1 MPVFESRQ
9 QFETVMSA
17 LFREISATP
26 AILEPLAATHMILR
40 FRYTEPTAVLTFDF
54 THRPPRLRT
63 DDEGD
68 AHLEMA
74 QSADVS
80 HQFWLGRLKVVTAIA
95 TGKVRAKGD
104 VSKALS
110 LLPAIRPAFELYPRV
125 LRELDL
131 GHLVPAKAAARRGR
145 GRWARLRRAFAFRRP
160 AKIDLT
166 ALPHDVVPPAA
177 AVARDTTVSAPRPLS
192 ERVRGLEVAML
203 RRMLLIRE
211 FEESLSR
218 HWNAGEIP
226 TSAIHLSVGQEAVA
240 AGVCAALRPD
250 DCIAT
255 THRGHGHM
263 LAKGAPA
270 DLMMAEIYG
279 KAEGLCGGKGGS
291 MHVTDARIGAIG
303 ANGIVGSSPLLA
315 MGAALAFSHQGSDRV
330 AVAFLGDGATNQG
343 MFHEAVNLAAVWD
356 LPVLFV
362 IENNGYGEFTA
373 QSKATRLESLA
384 DRAAA
389 YGIRGLSIDGNDV
402 DEVSDTAHRLIGDIR
417 SGSGPVLLECRTYR
431 WHGHME
437 GDQEPYRDDEE
448 KAAWRD
454 RCPIARWSER
464 LVEKQ
469 VVTRGEIDTMREEA
483 RGEIERARLFAE
495 KGSEPTPETLSVDV
509 FAPDP
514 PPDGSAP
521 SGPAAMREMTGAAA
535 INLALREEMERDP
548 DVILLGEDVSY
559 GGYMAVTTG
568 LVDRFGRERIRDT
581 PISEYAIAG
590 GALGAAMS
598 GLRPVAEILFA
609 DFLTTCM
616 DPLVNQAAKLRYMS
630 GGQYRVPLTVRTPCG
645 TGLGMAAQ
653 HSQSFEAL
661 LMGIPGLLIAAP
673 SSPRDCRALLKT
685 AVRSDNP
692 VLFFEHKLLYLTEG
706 EVPEEEELLPFG
718 RASVVREGADVTVVA
733 LLYMVQQAMEAAKAL
748 AAEGVEVEVVDLRTL
763 VPLDTETVLRS
774 VAKTRRLVTVEE
786 APVRHGWGAEVVAR
800 VATAAHGLLK
810 APPRR
815 VGGTDNP
822 IPYNKRLENL
832 SVPDAERLAT
842 AIREAL
848 HIGPP

>member
-9 QFETVMSA
+9 QFEGVMEA
-17 LFREISATP
+17 LFREITATP
-26 AILEPLAATHMILR
+26 AILEALTATCMILR

-54 THRPPRLRT
+54 TTRPPALRT

-80 HQFWLGRLKVVTAIA
+80 HQFWLGRLSVVKALA

-110 LLPAIRPAFELYPRV
+110 LLPAIRPAFDLYPRV
-125 LRELDL
+125 LRKLDL
-131 GHLVPAKAAARRGR
+131 GHLVPAEAPPRRR
-145 GRWARLRRAFAFRRP
+145 RWLARLRRALAFRGRP
-160 AKIDLT
+160 RVDLA
-166 ALPHDVVPPAA
+166 ALPVDAVPPSASA
-177 AVARDTTVSAPRPLS
+177 PREASVSAPRPLL
-192 ERVRGLEVAML
+192 EATRGSQVAML

-211 FEESLSR
+211 FEETLSR

-226 TSAIHLSVGQEAVA
+226 TSAIHLSIGQEGVAV
-240 AGVCAALRPD
+240 GVCSALRPD

-279 KAEGLCGGKGGS
+279 KAGGLCGGKGGS

-315 MGAALAFSHQGSDRV
+315 MGAALSFSHHGSDRV

-373 QSKATRLESLA
+373 QAKTTRLESLA

-389 YGIRGLSIDGNDV
+389 YGVPGLSIDGNDV
-402 DEVSDTAHRLIGDIR
+402 EAVAETSRRLVGELR
-417 SGSGPVLLECRTYR
+417 SGSGPALLECRTYR

-437 GDQEPYRDDEE
+437 GDREPYRTEEE
-448 KAAWRD
+448 KATWKT
-454 RCPIARWSER
+454 RCPIARWSHR
-464 LVEKQ
+464 LVENR
-469 VVTRGEIDTMREEA
+469 VMTRGEIDALREEV
-483 RGEIERARLFAE
+483 REEIERARRFAE
-495 KGSEPTPETLSVDV
+495 QSAEPAPETLSVEV
-509 FAPDP
+509 FAPEP
-514 PPDGSAP
+514 SPESSAP
-521 SGPAAMREMTGAAA
+521 DAPAPGAARAMTGAAA

-568 LVDRFGRERIRDT
+568 LVDRFGRDRIRDT
-581 PISEYAIAG
+581 PISEYAIVG
-590 GALGAAMS
+590 GAVGAAMT

-630 GGQYRVPLTVRTPCG
+630 GGQYKIPLTLRTPCG

-653 HSQSFEAL
+653 HSQSFESL

-673 SSPRDCRALLKT
+673 SSARDCRALLKT

-706 EVPEEEELLPFG
+706 EVPDEEDLLPFG
-718 RASVVREGADVTVVA
+718 RAAVVREGADVTVVA
-733 LLYMVQQAMEAAKAL
+733 LLYMVQQAMEAAELL
-748 AAEGVEVEVVDLRTL
+748 AREGIEVEVVDLRTL
-763 VPLDTETVLRS
+763 VPLDTETILRS
-774 VAKTRRLVTVEE
+774 VARTRRLVTVEE
-786 APVRHGWGAEVVAR
+786 APVRHGWGAEVLAR

-815 VGGTDNP
+815 IGGTDNP

-832 SVPDAERLAT
+832 SVPDAEGIAE
-842 AIREAL
+842 AIRQAM
-848 HIGPP
+848 GR

>member
-9 QFETVMSA
+9 QFETVMGA
-17 LFREISATP
+17 LFREISTTP
-26 AILEPLAATHMILR
+26 AILEPLAATHMIVR
-40 FRYTEPTAVLTFDF
+40 FRYTEPSAVLTFDF
-54 THRPPRLRT
+54 TDQPPRLRT
-63 DDEGD
+63 DGDGD
-68 AHLEMA
+68 AHLEMT

-80 HQFWLGRLKVVTAIA
+80 HQFWLGRLKVVKAIA

-125 LRELDL
+125 LRELGL
-131 GHLVPAKAAARRGR
+131 GHLVPKEAPVSSRRA
-145 GRWARLRRAFAFRRP
+145 WWERLRRALTFRRRAPIDP
-160 AKIDLT
+160 A
-166 ALPHDVVPPAA
+166 ALPADVAPPETAE
-177 AVARDTTVSAPRPLS
+177 AREAPVSAPRPLPAQKP
-192 ERVRGLEVAML
+192 GLGVATL

-240 AGVCAALRPD
+240 VGVCGALRPD

-279 KAEGLCGGKGGS
+279 KAGGLCGGKGGS

-315 MGAALAFSHQGSDRV
+315 MGAALAFSHHGSDRV

-389 YGIRGLSIDGNDV
+389 YGIPGLSIDGNDV
-402 DEVSDTAHRLIGDIR
+402 EEVANTARRLVAEIR
-417 SGSGPVLLECRTYR
+417 SGSGPALLECRTYR

-437 GDQEPYRDDEE
+437 GDQEPYRNEEE
-448 KAAWRD
+448 KAAWKK

-464 LVEKQ
+464 LVENRW
-469 VVTRGEIDTMREEA
+469 VTNGEIDAMREEA
-483 RGEIERARLFAE
+483 RREIERARRFAE
-495 KGSEPTPETLSVDV
+495 EGAEPGPETLSVDV

-514 PPDGSAP
+514 PPESSAAP
-521 SGPAAMREMTGAAA
+521 ETPVMKEMTGAAA

-581 PISEYAIAG
+581 PISEYAIVG
-590 GALGAAMS
+590 GSVGAAMT

-630 GGQYRVPLTVRTPCG
+630 GGQYEVPLTVRMPCG

-653 HSQSFEAL
+653 HSQSLEAL

-685 AVRSDNP
+685 AIRSDNP

-718 RASVVREGADVTVVA
+718 RAGVAREGTDVTVVA
-733 LLYMVQQAMEAAKAL
+733 LLYMVQQALEAAEAL
-748 AAEGVEVEVVDLRTL
+748 AAEGIEVEVVDLRTL

-786 APVRHGWGAEVVAR
+786 APVRHGWGAEVLAR

-810 APPRR
+810 APPQRI
-815 VGGTDNP
+815 GGTDNP

-832 SVPDAERLAT
+832 SVPDADRLAT
-842 AIREAL
+842 AIRDTVHA
-848 HIGPP
+848 